1 MSYEAELKAW
11 EEKRKLF
18 YERLDN
24 GYYRDRCLGLN
35 KVPVVAVP
43 VTAAIAEEAKANLEG
58 VAIVIRRPD
67 KVTLYGRPQRNRL
80 GLGVRV
86 GVVQEVDDEGKVRV

>member
-1 MSYEAELKAW
+1 MKSKAEMTH

-18 YERLDN
+18 FERLDN

-43 VTAAIAEEAKANLEG
+43 VTTAIAEAAKA
-58 VAIVIRRPD
+58 
-67 KVTLYGRPQRNRL
+67 QS
-80 GLGVRV
+80 
-86 GVVQEVDDEGKVRV
+86 

>member
-1 MSYEAELKAW
+1 MKSKAEMTH

-18 YERLDN
+18 FERLDN

-43 VTAAIAEEAKANLEG
+43 VTVAVADAAKSNLEG
-58 VAIVIRRPD
+58 VAIVIRRTD
-67 KVTLYGRPQRNRL
+67 GVTLFGRAQHNRL

-86 GVVQEVDDEGKVRV
+86 GVVQEIDDEGKVRV

>member
-1 MSYEAELKAW
+1 MKSKAEMTH

-18 YERLDN
+18 FERLDN

-43 VTAAIAEEAKANLEG
+43 VTLAVADAAKANLEG
-58 VAIVIRRPD
+58 VAVIVKRMD
-67 KVTLYGRPQRNRL
+67 GVTLLGRAQHNSL
-80 GLGVRV
+80 GVGVRV
-86 GVVQEVDDEGKVRV
+86 AVVREVDDEGKVRV

>member
-1 MSYEAELKAW
+1 MKSKAEMTH

-18 YERLDN
+18 FERLDN

-43 VTAAIAEEAKANLEG
+43 VTAAVADAAKANLEG
-58 VAIVIRRPD
+58 VAIVIRRTD
-67 KVTLYGRPQRNRL
+67 GVTLFGKAQRNRL

-86 GVVQEVDDEGKVRV
+86 GVVQEIDDEGKVRV